1 MKHCAITREG
11 GRKTPLWML
20 LFLLAA
26 GSQSA
31 SAQQAGVALNETQ
44 RHGQQLL
51 AQSCGICHLPPERG
65 AKTFGPPLNKLA
77 GGGDDDIMREY
88 ITNGTPRMPSFKS
101 YLKSTDI
108 DAIIAYVRTVPA
120 PAAAAPAAG
129 AAP

>member
-1 MKHCAITREG
+1 MKNTA
-11 GRKTPLWML
+11 WL
-20 LFLLAA
+20 LLLLVAA
-26 GSQSA
+26 GPQYA
-31 SAQQAGVALNETQ
+31 SAQQAGANLNDTQ

-88 ITNGTPRMPSFKS
+88 IMNGTPRMPSFKN
-101 YLKSTDI
+101 YLKSQDI
-108 DAIIAYVRTVPA
+108 DAIISYVRTVPA
-120 PAAAAPAAG
+120 PAPAAPGG

>member
-1 MKHCAITREG
+1 MKQRAIAREDG
-11 GRKTPLWML
+11 LKTPFWL
-20 LFLLAA
+20 LLLLPLAVA
-26 GSQSA
+26 PQPA
-31 SAQQAGVALNETQ
+31 SAQQAGASLNDTQ

-88 ITNGTPRMPSFKS
+88 ILNGTPRMPSFKS
-101 YLKSTDI
+101 YLKSQDI

-120 PAAAAPAAG
+120 PAAATP
-129 AAP
+129 

>member
-31 SAQQAGVALNETQ
+31 SAQQAGAALNDTQ

-51 AQSCGICHLPPERG
+51 AQSCGICHLPPELG
-65 AKTFGPPLNKLA
+65 ARTYGPQLNKAA

-88 ITNGTPRMPSFKS
+88 ILNGTPRMPSFKA
-101 YLKSTDI
+101 YLKPADI
-108 DAIIAYVRTVPA
+108 DAIISYVRTVPV
-120 PAAAAPAAG
+120 PAAAPAAR
-129 AAP
+129 

>member
-1 MKHCAITREG
+1 MKPRAC
-11 GRKTPLWML
+11 L
-20 LFLLAA
+20 LLVLFAA
-26 GSQSA
+26 VPQIA
-31 SAQQAGVALNETQ
+31 SAQQTGDGLNDTQ
-44 RHGQQLL
+44 RHGRQLL

-65 AKTFGPPLNKLA
+65 AKTFGPALNKLA

-88 ITNGTPRMPSFKS
+88 IMNGTPRMPSFKS

-120 PAAAAPAAG
+120 PAAAPAAG